1 MLNVPISSPF
11 SSTAYLGHMKQTT
24 LLMLLSTFMLWG
36 CSVQKRTTQPGWHV
50 ESAWFNSTPTAHIQ
64 SQVTPSATPL
74 SLRRASTLASTQSHR
89 EGLHLPKRTHGQPD
103 PQLPPTT
110 SKLHSGIVEAQ
121 VNKRPRLQRR
131 LLEGIH
137 IQPNHTQADYG
148 IQSQPTG
155 QEGEPNGWI
164 HIGIGLAVLGI
175 FLMPSPLALL
185 GIGLSTFAFII
196 GVLRGPKNAPA
207 PAPSPAAEPKRRRPL
222 LKVFLLIAGMT
233 LATILIIV
241 AMISDATSGWSNP
254 FEGWTIISW

>member
-1 MLNVPISSPF
+1 
-11 SSTAYLGHMKQTT
+11 MKQTT
-24 LLMLLSTFMLWG
+24 LLLLLSTFMLWG

-50 ESAWFNSTPTAHIQ
+50 ESAWFNSAPTAHIQ
-64 SQVTPSATPL
+64 SQATPVAAPL

-110 SKLHSGIVEAQ
+110 SKLHSGIVEAK
-121 VNKRPRLQRR
+121 VKKRPRLQRR
-131 LLEGIH
+131 LLEGIQ
-137 IQPNHTQADYG
+137 IQPRKTLSSQALRS
-148 IQSQPTG
+148 QSTG

-164 HIGIGLAVLGI
+164 HIGIALAVLGI

>member
-1 MLNVPISSPF
+1 
-11 SSTAYLGHMKQTT
+11 MKQTT
-24 LLMLLSTFMLWG
+24 LMLLLSTFMLWG
-36 CSVQKRTTQPGWHV
+36 CSVQKRTTQPGWHI
-50 ESAWFNSTPTAHIQ
+50 ESAWFNSAPTAHIQ
-64 SQVTPSATPL
+64 SQAIPAATPL
-74 SLRRASTLASTQSHR
+74 SLRWASTLASTQSHR

-121 VNKRPRLQRR
+121 VNIRPRLQRR

-137 IQPNHTQADYG
+137 IQPNHTQADHG

-185 GIGLSTFAFII
+185 GIGLSTFAFMI
-196 GVLRGPKNAPA
+196 GILRGPKNVPA
-207 PAPSPAAEPKRRRPL
+207 SSPDAEPKRRRPL
-222 LKVFLLIAGMT
+222 LKVFLLLAGMT
-233 LATILIIV
+233 LATILMVV
-241 AMISDATSGWSNP
+241 AMITDAASGWSNP

>member
-1 MLNVPISSPF
+1 M
-11 SSTAYLGHMKQTT
+11 
-24 LLMLLSTFMLWG
+24 
-36 CSVQKRTTQPGWHV
+36 
-50 ESAWFNSTPTAHIQ
+50 
-64 SQVTPSATPL
+64 
-74 SLRRASTLASTQSHR
+74 
-89 EGLHLPKRTHGQPD
+89 
-103 PQLPPTT
+103 
-110 SKLHSGIVEAQ
+110 
-121 VNKRPRLQRR
+121 NKRPRLQRR